1 MSILITGI
9 NGFIASH
16 LCNTLNAKYTVIGTT
31 REDSHNILQIL
42 NKHKPEYIYHTGAEI
57 YDNDK
62 MFESNI
68 LLTFNILEYCRNATN
83 LVKLVIIGSSSEYG
97 RKSKP
102 MAESDSL
109 EPQTIY
115 EGTKAACTM
124 LAQSYSHTYD
134 IPILMIRPFTIYGPG
149 EKPNKFLQILFR
161 KLEQNDKTISVSNG
175 FHDYVYIEDFINAL
189 LCIVENNSNQ
199 FDIVNIGSGIQTS
212 NIDVVKCFERATQY
226 KFDHYLPLDP
236 KKYDSK
242 MWVCDTTKLQKYYTI
257 KHSLESGICEIY
269 KLHKKT

>member
-1 MSILITGI
+1 MTILITGI
-9 NGFIASH
+9 NGFIANH
-16 LCNTLNAKYTVIGTT
+16 LYNTLKNEHIIIGTS
-31 REDSHNILQIL
+31 REDSDKISEIL

-68 LLTFNILEYCRNATN
+68 MLTFNILEYCRNATN
-83 LVKLVIIGSSSEYG
+83 LIKLVIIGSSSEYG

-102 MAESDSL
+102 MSESDSL

-124 LAQSYSHTYD
+124 LAQSYSHTYN

-149 EKPNKFLQILFR
+149 EKPNKFLQILFK
-161 KLEQNDKTISVSNG
+161 KLEQNDKTIFISNG
-175 FHDYVYIEDFINAL
+175 VHDYVYIEDFINAVL
-189 LCIVENNSNQ
+189 SIVENNANQ

-212 NIDVVKCFERATQY
+212 NIDVVKCFEKA
-226 KFDHYLPLDP
+226 D
-236 KKYDSK
+236 
-242 MWVCDTTKLQKYYTI
+242 WI
-257 KHSLESGICEIY
+257 
-269 KLHKKT
+269 